1 MYVVVANVLSVGLGN
16 RSDVLKELPI
26 RLIVMETGA
35 EAIRSLRQEKVT
47 TVVSRWGLVD
57 MPQGRLL
64 KNIIAANPGLS
75 TIAFVAT
82 GNPAQEIEARSLGV
96 TVVMSED
103 IDDGYFCEAVC
114 QLSGVSTVVGAAE
127 PADYNPDN
135 GYRQYLVDK
144 SWPLDRADIL
154 NSFEFDPI
162 RSFVART
169 DSYWSLQHPKHTEL

>member
-1 MYVVVANVLSVGLGN
+1 MYVVVANVLAVGLGN
-16 RSDVLKELPI
+16 RSDALKELPV

-35 EAIRSLRQEKVT
+35 EAIRSLRQERIT

-64 KNIIAANPGLS
+64 KNIIAANPAIP
-75 TIAFVAT
+75 TIAFVTT

-96 TVVMSED
+96 TVVLSED
-103 IDDGYFCEAVC
+103 IDDEYFCEAVC

-127 PADYNPDN
+127 PAQYYPDN
-135 GYRQYLVDK
+135 SYPKYRGDK
-144 SWPLDRADIL
+144 AWPLDRADIL
-154 NSFEFDPI
+154 NSFEFDRI

-169 DSYWSLQHPKHTEL
+169 DRYWTPQQPKHT